1 MFDWFSE
8 NFLKSDA
15 DKCHLIKRLLVDIQ
29 ISDIKTTSESR
40 VKLLGI
46 YIGNRLN
53 FDYHVSHLVRKPPKT
68 TYLARIFKHV
78 EISKRSVLVN
88 SCNHHSFQFELSL
101 VDESNI
107 G

>member
-8 NFLKSDA
+8 NFLKANA
-15 DKCHLIKRLLVDIQ
+15 DKCHLIKRLRL
-29 ISDIKTTSESR
+29 TSR
-40 VKLLGI
+40 LYRYIGI

-68 TYLARIFKHV
+68 KYLARIFKHV

-88 SCNHHSFQFELSL
+88 SCNHHNFQFELSL